1 MPVRPARSPCPL
13 RPVTVFRLSPADYYA
28 GLHSALDDLYGD
40 TLRPVTLAG
49 TSAPRRFRA
58 AVFERAA
65 RWLHARGEFSPDM
78 MEEEPA
84 ADMVRE
90 TYRIVREA
98 MDAGVADNV
107 IPAAMARKLDNSAFL
122 FSGFKTAQEL
132 KEASLLLREKDGTVK
147 GFSRFLTD
155 IRRID
160 ANYNVRYLEAEYNF
174 AVSSAQMAA
183 SWAEV
188 SQDGDRYDLQYRT
201 AGDDHVR
208 EEHRALNG
216 VTLPP
221 SNDFWRYYYPPNGWN
236 CRCTAV
242 QVLKGKYPT
251 SDDKQ
256 AIQAGDRMTDTP
268 KKRIFR
274 FNPGIDGQ
282 LFPPKHP
289 YYKLSR
295 EAAGQVKKVV
305 IELQADPIE
314 TPEQL
319 ADELNR
325 IGKRWFEHG
334 PAQLSTTTKKGVNGY
349 TYMDGRIYLT
359 PERMQRA
366 IDGINRMSEGTAAT
380 FEQEDALSTLWHE
393 ITHNRNKHGNMRL
406 GKTETRYMELAN
418 EFVTRNTLSE
428 FFGALGGE
436 LHAKELLTNRVSTGY
451 NRMVRNFDALID
463 ATGADRKTVTEAVQD
478 ALFNTPYDKQKEGL
492 VKSLIKGGAKKKDG
506 TVLKKE
512 NWGNG

>member
-1 MPVRPARSPCPL
+1 MLDRAEQMMRDMGAAAWFIIDTDEEFSFAKGADTNGDVYNNLIRVCKEASSLLICGAQLGQDTLNGNRSKEESSQKLFDKIIQADRTRVQGYWNEIILPALVRIGIVPAGLTYEYQQEEDLEKLWNQTHQAMQYFHVEPEWIRTKFGIEVTGEKGDRRALRAPL
-13 RPVTVFRLSPADYYA
+13 RPVTVFFRLSPADYYA

-78 MEEEPA
+78 MEEKPA

-98 MDAGVADNV
+98 MDKGVADNV

-242 QVLKGKYPT
+242 QVRKGKYPT
-251 SDDKQ
+251 SDAGQ
-256 AIQAGDRMTDTP
+256 AMEAGRRTTDTP
-268 KKRIFR
+268 KNVFSVST
-274 FNPGIDGQ
+274 PGIDGQ
-282 LFPPKHP
+282 LFPAKTP
-289 YYKLSR
+289 
-295 EAAGQVKKVV
+295 
-305 IELQADPIE
+305 ILQ
-314 TPEQL
+314 T
-319 ADELNR
+319 
-325 IGKRWFEHG
+325 
-334 PAQLSTTTKKGVNGY
+334 
-349 TYMDGRIYLT
+349 
-359 PERMQRA
+359 
-366 IDGINRMSEGTAAT
+366 
-380 FEQEDALSTLWHE
+380 
-393 ITHNRNKHGNMRL
+393 
-406 GKTETRYMELAN
+406 
-418 EFVTRNTLSE
+418 
-428 FFGALGGE
+428 
-436 LHAKELLTNRVSTGY
+436 
-451 NRMVRNFDALID
+451 
-463 ATGADRKTVTEAVQD
+463 
-478 ALFNTPYDKQKEGL
+478 
-492 VKSLIKGGAKKKDG
+492 
-506 TVLKKE
+506 
-512 NWGNG
+512 

>member
-1 MPVRPARSPCPL
+1 
-13 RPVTVFRLSPADYYA
+13 
-28 GLHSALDDLYGD
+28 
-40 TLRPVTLAG
+40 
-49 TSAPRRFRA
+49 
-58 AVFERAA
+58 
-65 RWLHARGEFSPDM
+65 M
-78 MEEEPA
+78 MEEEPV

-90 TYRIVREA
+90 TYRIIRKA
-98 MDAGVADNV
+98 MDKGVADNV

-188 SQDGDRYDLQYRT
+188 SQDGDLYNLQYRT

-208 EEHRALNG
+208 EEHRALND

-221 SNDFWRYYYPPNGWN
+221 SNDFWRYYYPPNDWN

-295 EAAGQVKKVV
+295 EAAGQVKKAVKALQETASEPDTDTGVDLVRLRQRRKEIKQEAKTLAGRTFFNRTFDKPISITNTDIKEWLNQPHKHIEAKNEMLLEIGEVV
-305 IELQADPIE
+305 QNAEYLGAGPDKHIPDVVAHFFEIEIKAEKSWIVVREHPDGGCHIHSISDNASILKHIQKKP
-314 TPEQL
+314 PE
-319 ADELNR
+319 
-325 IGKRWFEHG
+325 K
-334 PAQLSTTTKKGVNGY
+334 
-349 TYMDGRIYLT
+349 
-359 PERMQRA
+359 
-366 IDGINRMSEGTAAT
+366 
-380 FEQEDALSTLWHE
+380 
-393 ITHNRNKHGNMRL
+393 
-406 GKTETRYMELAN
+406 
-418 EFVTRNTLSE
+418 
-428 FFGALGGE
+428 
-436 LHAKELLTNRVSTGY
+436 
-451 NRMVRNFDALID
+451 
-463 ATGADRKTVTEAVQD
+463 
-478 ALFNTPYDKQKEGL
+478 
-492 VKSLIKGGAKKKDG
+492 
-506 TVLKKE
+506 
-512 NWGNG
+512 

>member
-1 MPVRPARSPCPL
+1 
-13 RPVTVFRLSPADYYA
+13 
-28 GLHSALDDLYGD
+28 
-40 TLRPVTLAG
+40 
-49 TSAPRRFRA
+49 
-58 AVFERAA
+58 
-65 RWLHARGEFSPDM
+65 M

-90 TYRIVREA
+90 TYRIIREA

-208 EEHRALNG
+208 EEHRPLNG

-256 AIQAGDRMTDTP
+256 AIQAGNRMTDTP

-295 EAAGQVKKVV
+295 EAAEQVKKVV

-334 PAQLSTTTKKGVNGY
+334 PAQLSTTTQKGVNGY
-349 TYMDGRIYLT
+349 TYMDGRIYLA

-393 ITHNRNKHGNMRL
+393 ITH
-406 GKTETRYMELAN
+406 
-418 EFVTRNTLSE
+418 
-428 FFGALGGE
+428 
-436 LHAKELLTNRVSTGY
+436 

-506 TVLKKE
+506 TVLKKGE
-512 NWGNG
+512 LGQWMKYCVDFGEDMLKTLFKTSL

>member
-1 MPVRPARSPCPL
+1 
-13 RPVTVFRLSPADYYA
+13 
-28 GLHSALDDLYGD
+28 
-40 TLRPVTLAG
+40 
-49 TSAPRRFRA
+49 
-58 AVFERAA
+58 
-65 RWLHARGEFSPDM
+65 M

-208 EEHRALNG
+208 EEHRALSG

-242 QVLKGKYPT
+242 QALKGKYPT

-289 YYKLSR
+289 YYKLSG
-295 EAAGQVKKVV
+295 EAAGQVKKAVKA
-305 IELQADPIE
+305 LQE
-314 TPEQL
+314 TAPEP
-319 ADELNR
+319 D
-325 IGKRWFEHG
+325 
-334 PAQLSTTTKKGVNGY
+334 TDTGV
-349 TYMDGRIYLT
+349 DLVRLRRRRKEIK
-359 PERMQRA
+359 
-366 IDGINRMSEGTAAT
+366 
-380 FEQEDALSTLWHE
+380 QEA
-393 ITHNRNKHGNMRL
+393 
-406 GKTETRYMELAN
+406 KT
-418 EFVTRNTLSE
+418 
-428 FFGALGGE
+428 
-436 LHAKELLTNRVSTGY
+436 LLTQQFSNTNFNKQITISKTGIKEWLNQPHKFVETKNEMLLDIADIMQHSKYLGSGVDKHNDSVIAHIFEVTIENENSWIIVREYY
-451 NRMVRNFDALID
+451 NGECHIHSISDNANILTYI
-463 ATGADRKTVTEAVQD
+463 
-478 ALFNTPYDKQKEGL
+478 QK
-492 VKSLIKGGAKKKDG
+492 KPS
-506 TVLKKE
+506 KE
-512 NWGNG
+512 

>member
-1 MPVRPARSPCPL
+1 
-13 RPVTVFRLSPADYYA
+13 
-28 GLHSALDDLYGD
+28 
-40 TLRPVTLAG
+40 
-49 TSAPRRFRA
+49 
-58 AVFERAA
+58 
-65 RWLHARGEFSPDM
+65 M
-78 MEEEPA
+78 MEEKPA

-98 MDAGVADNV
+98 MDKGVADNV

-242 QVLKGKYPT
+242 QVRKGKYPT
-251 SDDKQ
+251 SDAGQ
-256 AIQAGDRMTDTP
+256 AMEAGRRTTDTP

-295 EAAGQVKKVV
+295 EAAGQVKKAVKA
-305 IELQADPIE
+305 LQE
-314 TPEQL
+314 TAPEQ
-319 ADELNR
+319 D
-325 IGKRWFEHG
+325 
-334 PAQLSTTTKKGVNGY
+334 TDTGV
-349 TYMDGRIYLT
+349 DLVRL
-359 PERMQRA
+359 RQRRKE
-366 IDGINRMSEGTAAT
+366 IK
-380 FEQEDALSTLWHE
+380 QEA
-393 ITHNRNKHGNMRL
+393 
-406 GKTETRYMELAN
+406 KT
-418 EFVTRNTLSE
+418 
-428 FFGALGGE
+428 
-436 LHAKELLTNRVSTGY
+436 LLTQQFSNTNFNKQITISKTGIKEWLNQPHKFVETKNEMLLDIADIMQHSKYLGSGVDRHNDSVIAHIFEVTIENENSWIIVREYY
-451 NRMVRNFDALID
+451 NGECHIHSISDNANILKYI
-463 ATGADRKTVTEAVQD
+463 
-478 ALFNTPYDKQKEGL
+478 QK
-492 VKSLIKGGAKKKDG
+492 KPP
-506 TVLKKE
+506 KE
-512 NWGNG
+512 

>member
-1 MPVRPARSPCPL
+1 
-13 RPVTVFRLSPADYYA
+13 
-28 GLHSALDDLYGD
+28 
-40 TLRPVTLAG
+40 
-49 TSAPRRFRA
+49 
-58 AVFERAA
+58 
-65 RWLHARGEFSPDM
+65 M
-78 MEEEPA
+78 MEEEPV

-98 MDAGVADNV
+98 MDKGVADNV

-242 QVLKGKYPT
+242 QVRKGKYPT
-251 SDDKQ
+251 SDAGQ
-256 AIQAGDRMTDTP
+256 AMEAGRRTTDTP

-295 EAAGQVKKVV
+295 EAAGQVKKAVKA
-305 IELQADPIE
+305 LQE
-314 TPEQL
+314 TAPEQDTDTGVDLVRLRRRRKEIKQEAKTL
-319 ADELNR
+319 AGRTFSNRTFDKPISITNTDIKEWLNQPHKHIEAKNELLLE
-325 IGKRWFEHG
+325 IGEVVQNAEYLGAGPDKHILDVTAHFFE
-334 PAQLSTTTKKGVNGY
+334 
-349 TYMDGRIYLT
+349 I
-359 PERMQRA
+359 
-366 IDGINRMSEGTAAT
+366 
-380 FEQEDALSTLWHE
+380 E
-393 ITHNRNKHGNMRL
+393 I
-406 GKTETRYMELAN
+406 KTEKSWIVVREHPD
-418 EFVTRNTLSE
+418 
-428 FFGALGGE
+428 GE
-436 LHAKELLTNRVSTGY
+436 CHIHSISDNVSI
-451 NRMVRNFDALID
+451 LKHI
-463 ATGADRKTVTEAVQD
+463 
-478 ALFNTPYDKQKEGL
+478 QKKPPE
-492 VKSLIKGGAKKKDG
+492 K
-506 TVLKKE
+506 
-512 NWGNG
+512 

>member
-1 MPVRPARSPCPL
+1 
-13 RPVTVFRLSPADYYA
+13 
-28 GLHSALDDLYGD
+28 
-40 TLRPVTLAG
+40 
-49 TSAPRRFRA
+49 
-58 AVFERAA
+58 
-65 RWLHARGEFSPDM
+65 M
-78 MEEEPA
+78 MEEKPA

-98 MDAGVADNV
+98 MDKGVADNV

-208 EEHRALNG
+208 EEHRPLNG

-242 QVLKGKYPT
+242 QVRKNKYTP
-251 SDDKQ
+251 SDPELAMQ
-256 AIQAGDRMTDTP
+256 RGNECTEGA
-268 KKRIFR
+268 KRAIFR
-274 FNPGIDGQ
+274 YNAGKSLQ

-289 YYKLSR
+289 YYKASKEAKQVIEQVTQEAIREKRIGTLREQLPDTLTDVEKDAIAANNYELEQALGITVGKPMTIEEADKQSANPDYVPKYLLDETGIYRDKYARYKLNPAYDRKRDEPNGINCQTCAPAYALRLMGFNVTAKPNTHGSKLEYLSR
-295 EAAGQVKKVV
+295 GMQCWEVWKNTDGTPAQHTSLNGWLAEKGYQKVTPKRYLQFFDEV
-305 IELQADPIE
+305 CKEVGVYELSIGWKGGGGHATILQRFADGTLRYIEPQAD
-314 TPEQL
+314 
-319 ADELNR
+319 N
-325 IGKRWFEHG
+325 
-334 PAQLSTTTKKGVNGY
+334 
-349 TYMDGRIYLT
+349 
-359 PERMQRA
+359 
-366 IDGINRMSEGTAAT
+366 SEGSGY
-380 FEQEDALSTLWHE
+380 EWKNLE
-393 ITHNRNKHGNMRL
+393 
-406 GKTETRYMELAN
+406 YLAN
-418 EFVTRNTLSE
+418 E
-428 FFGALGGE
+428 GATKNHMCRGIM
-436 LHAKELLTNRVSTGY
+436 R
-451 NRMVRNFDALID
+451 ID
-463 ATGADRKTVTEAVQD
+463 NK
-478 ALFNTPYDKQKEGL
+478 LFNVGFTDIFNK
-492 VKSLIKGGAKKKDG
+492 
-506 TVLKKE
+506 
-512 NWGNG
+512 

>member
-1 MPVRPARSPCPL
+1 
-13 RPVTVFRLSPADYYA
+13 
-28 GLHSALDDLYGD
+28 
-40 TLRPVTLAG
+40 
-49 TSAPRRFRA
+49 
-58 AVFERAA
+58 
-65 RWLHARGEFSPDM
+65 M

-90 TYRIVREA
+90 TYRIIREA

-147 GFSRFLTD
+147 GFSRFLSD

-289 YYKLSR
+289 YYKLSG
-295 EAAGQVKKVV
+295 EAAGQVKKAVKA
-305 IELQADPIE
+305 LQE
-314 TPEQL
+314 TAPEP
-319 ADELNR
+319 D
-325 IGKRWFEHG
+325 
-334 PAQLSTTTKKGVNGY
+334 TDTGV
-349 TYMDGRIYLT
+349 DLVRLRRRRKEIK
-359 PERMQRA
+359 
-366 IDGINRMSEGTAAT
+366 
-380 FEQEDALSTLWHE
+380 QEA
-393 ITHNRNKHGNMRL
+393 
-406 GKTETRYMELAN
+406 KT
-418 EFVTRNTLSE
+418 
-428 FFGALGGE
+428 
-436 LHAKELLTNRVSTGY
+436 LLTQQFSNTNFNKQITISKTGIKEWLNQPHKFVETKNEMLLDIADIMQHSKYLGSGVDKHNDSVIAHIFEVTIENENSWIIVREYY
-451 NRMVRNFDALID
+451 NGECHIHSISDNANILTYI
-463 ATGADRKTVTEAVQD
+463 
-478 ALFNTPYDKQKEGL
+478 QK
-492 VKSLIKGGAKKKDG
+492 KPS
-506 TVLKKE
+506 KE
-512 NWGNG
+512 

>member
-1 MPVRPARSPCPL
+1 
-13 RPVTVFRLSPADYYA
+13 
-28 GLHSALDDLYGD
+28 
-40 TLRPVTLAG
+40 
-49 TSAPRRFRA
+49 
-58 AVFERAA
+58 
-65 RWLHARGEFSPDM
+65 M

-393 ITHNRNKHGNMRL
+393 ITHNRNKHGNMRV
-406 GKTETRYMELAN
+406 GRMETRYMELAN

-506 TVLKKE
+506 TVLKKGE
-512 NWGNG
+512 LGQWMKDCKECSETYFTDLLLRQL

>member
-1 MPVRPARSPCPL
+1 
-13 RPVTVFRLSPADYYA
+13 
-28 GLHSALDDLYGD
+28 
-40 TLRPVTLAG
+40 
-49 TSAPRRFRA
+49 
-58 AVFERAA
+58 
-65 RWLHARGEFSPDM
+65 M

-295 EAAGQVKKVV
+295 EAAEQVKKAVKALQETAPEPDTDTGVDLVRLRRRRKEIKEEAKRLTEQQFFNAQFGKPMIITKTGIKEWLNQPHKHIEAKNEMLLEIGEVV
-305 IELQADPIE
+305 QNAEYLGTGPDKHRAYITAHFFEIELEGEKSWIIAREFPD
-314 TPEQL
+314 
-319 ADELNR
+319 
-325 IGKRWFEHG
+325 GKCQIH
-334 PAQLSTTTKKGVNGY
+334 SISDSKKV
-349 TYMDGRIYLT
+349 L
-359 PERMQRA
+359 EA
-366 IDGINRMSEGTAAT
+366 LHEKTA
-380 FEQEDALSTLWHE
+380 
-393 ITHNRNKHGNMRL
+393 
-406 GKTETRYMELAN
+406 
-418 EFVTRNTLSE
+418 
-428 FFGALGGE
+428 
-436 LHAKELLTNRVSTGY
+436 
-451 NRMVRNFDALID
+451 
-463 ATGADRKTVTEAVQD
+463 RK
-478 ALFNTPYDKQKEGL
+478 
-492 VKSLIKGGAKKKDG
+492 
-506 TVLKKE
+506 
-512 NWGNG
+512 

>member
-1 MPVRPARSPCPL
+1 
-13 RPVTVFRLSPADYYA
+13 
-28 GLHSALDDLYGD
+28 
-40 TLRPVTLAG
+40 
-49 TSAPRRFRA
+49 
-58 AVFERAA
+58 
-65 RWLHARGEFSPDM
+65 M
-78 MEEEPA
+78 MEEEPV

-90 TYRIVREA
+90 TYRIIRKA
-98 MDAGVADNV
+98 MDKGVADNV

-188 SQDGDRYDLQYRT
+188 SQDGDRYNLQYRT

-208 EEHRALNG
+208 EEHRALND

-221 SNDFWRYYYPPNGWN
+221 SNDFWRYYYPPNDWN

-295 EAAGQVKKVV
+295 EAAGQVKKAVKALQETASEPDTDTGVDLVRLRQRRKEIKQEAKTLAGRTFFNRTFDKPISITNTDIKEWLNQPHKHIEAKNEMLLEIGEVV
-305 IELQADPIE
+305 QNAEYLGAGPDKHIPDVVAHFFEIEIKAEKSWIVVREHPDGGCHIHSISDNASILKHIQKKP
-314 TPEQL
+314 PE
-319 ADELNR
+319 
-325 IGKRWFEHG
+325 K
-334 PAQLSTTTKKGVNGY
+334 
-349 TYMDGRIYLT
+349 
-359 PERMQRA
+359 
-366 IDGINRMSEGTAAT
+366 
-380 FEQEDALSTLWHE
+380 
-393 ITHNRNKHGNMRL
+393 
-406 GKTETRYMELAN
+406 
-418 EFVTRNTLSE
+418 
-428 FFGALGGE
+428 
-436 LHAKELLTNRVSTGY
+436 
-451 NRMVRNFDALID
+451 
-463 ATGADRKTVTEAVQD
+463 
-478 ALFNTPYDKQKEGL
+478 
-492 VKSLIKGGAKKKDG
+492 
-506 TVLKKE
+506 
-512 NWGNG
+512 

>member
-1 MPVRPARSPCPL
+1 
-13 RPVTVFRLSPADYYA
+13 
-28 GLHSALDDLYGD
+28 
-40 TLRPVTLAG
+40 
-49 TSAPRRFRA
+49 
-58 AVFERAA
+58 
-65 RWLHARGEFSPDM
+65 M
-78 MEEEPA
+78 MEEEPV

-90 TYRIVREA
+90 TYRIIRKA
-98 MDAGVADNV
+98 MDKGVADNV

-208 EEHRALNG
+208 EEHRPLNG

-295 EAAGQVKKVV
+295 EAAGQVKKAVGKIMQTGETTVKRPV
-305 IELQADPIE
+305 INIAELVSRKRITYDNIGTVMTEHARLFPEDYNGGLLEVTLKRNNSAFMSNGRYINRPGNILTVHNYTFQLRRGTDIEQFNPAREVRDAFQAIVNGQALTFNQEYAMESLWHETLHAKAKGLVNHGMPAEITIIQMETVNQFVARHTYPQFIE
-314 TPEQL
+314 RFGGKATHRESVLKDGYGYARYVTNFRAILDHYHIDEAETVEALKTALLDEPYEKVGNATITFLKQKGVKN
-319 ADELNR
+319 ADELMRHLSDSVAQFTAR
-325 IGKRWFEHG
+325 I
-334 PAQLSTTTKKGVNGY
+334 S
-349 TYMDGRIYLT
+349 D
-359 PERMQRA
+359 
-366 IDGINRMSEGTAAT
+366 
-380 FEQEDALSTLWHE
+380 
-393 ITHNRNKHGNMRL
+393 
-406 GKTETRYMELAN
+406 
-418 EFVTRNTLSE
+418 
-428 FFGALGGE
+428 
-436 LHAKELLTNRVSTGY
+436 
-451 NRMVRNFDALID
+451 
-463 ATGADRKTVTEAVQD
+463 
-478 ALFNTPYDKQKEGL
+478 
-492 VKSLIKGGAKKKDG
+492 
-506 TVLKKE
+506 
-512 NWGNG
+512 

>member
-1 MPVRPARSPCPL
+1 
-13 RPVTVFRLSPADYYA
+13 
-28 GLHSALDDLYGD
+28 
-40 TLRPVTLAG
+40 
-49 TSAPRRFRA
+49 
-58 AVFERAA
+58 
-65 RWLHARGEFSPDM
+65 M
-78 MEEEPA
+78 MEEEPV

-90 TYRIVREA
+90 TYRIIRKA
-98 MDAGVADNV
+98 MDKGVADNV

-208 EEHRALNG
+208 EEHRALND

-295 EAAGQVKKVV
+295 EAAGQVKKAVKALQETAPEPDTDPGV
-305 IELQADPIE
+305 DLVRLRRRRKEIKQEAKRLVNQDFFNEGFGKTLTITNTNIDEWINQPHKFIEAKNEMLLEIGDVIRNATYIGAGPDKHAADITAHFFEIELKGEKSWIIARE
-314 TPEQL
+314 FS
-319 ADELNR
+319 N
-325 IGKRWFEHG
+325 GKCHIHSISDNESI
-334 PAQLSTTTKKGVNGY
+334 L
-349 TYMDGRIYLT
+349 
-359 PERMQRA
+359 ERLY
-366 IDGINRMSEGTAAT
+366 EKTA
-380 FEQEDALSTLWHE
+380 
-393 ITHNRNKHGNMRL
+393 
-406 GKTETRYMELAN
+406 
-418 EFVTRNTLSE
+418 
-428 FFGALGGE
+428 
-436 LHAKELLTNRVSTGY
+436 
-451 NRMVRNFDALID
+451 
-463 ATGADRKTVTEAVQD
+463 RK
-478 ALFNTPYDKQKEGL
+478 
-492 VKSLIKGGAKKKDG
+492 
-506 TVLKKE
+506 
-512 NWGNG
+512 

>member
-1 MPVRPARSPCPL
+1 
-13 RPVTVFRLSPADYYA
+13 
-28 GLHSALDDLYGD
+28 
-40 TLRPVTLAG
+40 
-49 TSAPRRFRA
+49 
-58 AVFERAA
+58 
-65 RWLHARGEFSPDM
+65 M

-90 TYRIVREA
+90 TYRIIREA

-147 GFSRFLTD
+147 GFSRFLSD

-295 EAAGQVKKVV
+295 EAAGQVKKAVKA
-305 IELQADPIE
+305 LQE
-314 TPEQL
+314 TAPEP
-319 ADELNR
+319 D
-325 IGKRWFEHG
+325 
-334 PAQLSTTTKKGVNGY
+334 TDTGV
-349 TYMDGRIYLT
+349 DLVRLRRRRKEIK
-359 PERMQRA
+359 
-366 IDGINRMSEGTAAT
+366 
-380 FEQEDALSTLWHE
+380 QEA
-393 ITHNRNKHGNMRL
+393 
-406 GKTETRYMELAN
+406 KT
-418 EFVTRNTLSE
+418 
-428 FFGALGGE
+428 
-436 LHAKELLTNRVSTGY
+436 LLTQQFSNTNFNKQITISKTGIKEWLNQPHKFVETKNEMLLDIADIMQHSKYLGSGVDKHNDSVIAHIFEMTIENENSWIIVREYY
-451 NRMVRNFDALID
+451 NGECHIHSISDNANILTYI
-463 ATGADRKTVTEAVQD
+463 
-478 ALFNTPYDKQKEGL
+478 QK
-492 VKSLIKGGAKKKDG
+492 KPS
-506 TVLKKE
+506 KE
-512 NWGNG
+512 

>member
-1 MPVRPARSPCPL
+1 
-13 RPVTVFRLSPADYYA
+13 
-28 GLHSALDDLYGD
+28 
-40 TLRPVTLAG
+40 
-49 TSAPRRFRA
+49 
-58 AVFERAA
+58 
-65 RWLHARGEFSPDM
+65 M
-78 MEEEPA
+78 MEEKPA

-98 MDAGVADNV
+98 MDKGVADNV

-208 EEHRALNG
+208 EEHRALSG

-242 QVLKGKYPT
+242 QALKGKYPT

-289 YYKLSR
+289 YYKLSG
-295 EAAGQVKKVV
+295 EAAGQVKKAVKA
-305 IELQADPIE
+305 LQE
-314 TPEQL
+314 TAPEP
-319 ADELNR
+319 D
-325 IGKRWFEHG
+325 
-334 PAQLSTTTKKGVNGY
+334 TDTGV
-349 TYMDGRIYLT
+349 DLVRLRRRRKEIK
-359 PERMQRA
+359 
-366 IDGINRMSEGTAAT
+366 
-380 FEQEDALSTLWHE
+380 QEA
-393 ITHNRNKHGNMRL
+393 
-406 GKTETRYMELAN
+406 KT
-418 EFVTRNTLSE
+418 
-428 FFGALGGE
+428 
-436 LHAKELLTNRVSTGY
+436 LLTQQFSNTNFNKQITISKTGIKEWLNQPHKFVETKNEMLLDIADIMQHSKYLGSGVDKHNDSVIAHIFEVTIENENSWIIVREYY
-451 NRMVRNFDALID
+451 NGECHIHSISDNANILTYI
-463 ATGADRKTVTEAVQD
+463 
-478 ALFNTPYDKQKEGL
+478 QK
-492 VKSLIKGGAKKKDG
+492 KPS
-506 TVLKKE
+506 KE
-512 NWGNG
+512 

>member
-1 MPVRPARSPCPL
+1 
-13 RPVTVFRLSPADYYA
+13 
-28 GLHSALDDLYGD
+28 
-40 TLRPVTLAG
+40 
-49 TSAPRRFRA
+49 
-58 AVFERAA
+58 
-65 RWLHARGEFSPDM
+65 M
-78 MEEEPA
+78 MEEEPV

-90 TYRIVREA
+90 TYRIIRKA
-98 MDAGVADNV
+98 MDKGVADNV

-242 QVLKGKYPT
+242 QVRKGKYPT

-295 EAAGQVKKVV
+295 EAAGQVKKAVKA
-305 IELQADPIE
+305 LQE
-314 TPEQL
+314 TAPEQ
-319 ADELNR
+319 D
-325 IGKRWFEHG
+325 
-334 PAQLSTTTKKGVNGY
+334 TDTGV
-349 TYMDGRIYLT
+349 DLVRL
-359 PERMQRA
+359 RQRRKE
-366 IDGINRMSEGTAAT
+366 IK
-380 FEQEDALSTLWHE
+380 QEA
-393 ITHNRNKHGNMRL
+393 
-406 GKTETRYMELAN
+406 KT
-418 EFVTRNTLSE
+418 
-428 FFGALGGE
+428 
-436 LHAKELLTNRVSTGY
+436 LLTQQFSNTNFNKQITISKTGIKEWLNQPHKFVETKNEMLLDIADIMQHSKYLGSGVDKHNDSVIAHIFEVTIENENSWIIVREYY
-451 NRMVRNFDALID
+451 NGECHIHSISDNANILTYI
-463 ATGADRKTVTEAVQD
+463 
-478 ALFNTPYDKQKEGL
+478 QK
-492 VKSLIKGGAKKKDG
+492 KPS
-506 TVLKKE
+506 KE
-512 NWGNG
+512 

>member
-1 MPVRPARSPCPL
+1 
-13 RPVTVFRLSPADYYA
+13 
-28 GLHSALDDLYGD
+28 
-40 TLRPVTLAG
+40 
-49 TSAPRRFRA
+49 
-58 AVFERAA
+58 
-65 RWLHARGEFSPDM
+65 M

-90 TYRIVREA
+90 TYRIIREA
-98 MDAGVADNV
+98 MDAGVVDNV

-208 EEHRALNG
+208 EEHRPLNG

-289 YYKLSR
+289 YYKLSK
-295 EAAGQVKKVV
+295 EAAGQVKKAVKALQETAPEPDTDTGV
-305 IELQADPIE
+305 DLVRLRRRRKEIKEEAKRLTEQQFFNAQFDKPMIISGTGIKEWLNQPHKHIE
-314 TPEQL
+314 
-319 ADELNR
+319 
-325 IGKRWFEHG
+325 
-334 PAQLSTTTKKGVNGY
+334 
-349 TYMDGRIYLT
+349 
-359 PERMQRA
+359 
-366 IDGINRMSEGTAAT
+366 
-380 FEQEDALSTLWHE
+380 
-393 ITHNRNKHGNMRL
+393 
-406 GKTETRYMELAN
+406 
-418 EFVTRNTLSE
+418 
-428 FFGALGGE
+428 
-436 LHAKELLTNRVSTGY
+436 AKNELLLEIGEVMQNAKYLGSGTDKRNASA
-451 NRMVRNFDALID
+451 MVYFFEVAVKNEPSWIIVKEHVASKCQIYSISDNASILKHIQK
-463 ATGADRKTVTEAVQD
+463 KTSE
-478 ALFNTPYDKQKEGL
+478 E
-492 VKSLIKGGAKKKDG
+492 
-506 TVLKKE
+506 
-512 NWGNG
+512 

>member
-1 MPVRPARSPCPL
+1 
-13 RPVTVFRLSPADYYA
+13 
-28 GLHSALDDLYGD
+28 
-40 TLRPVTLAG
+40 
-49 TSAPRRFRA
+49 
-58 AVFERAA
+58 
-65 RWLHARGEFSPDM
+65 M
-78 MEEEPA
+78 MEEEPV

-90 TYRIVREA
+90 TYRIIRKA
-98 MDAGVADNV
+98 MDKGVADNV

-295 EAAGQVKKVV
+295 EAAGQVKKAVGKMAQANR
-305 IELQADPIE
+305 IEEMIAEMPDNLTAEEKRALAVHNIKLEEALGITKGKPMTVEQADRQSANPCYV
-314 TPEQL
+314 PEFIPDPKGNYQDNQGNKYRRNP
-319 ADELNR
+319 AYKPEDEQYHINCQTCVPAYALRLKGFDVTAKGNT
-325 IGKRWFEHG
+325 IGSKLDYLSDGANAWEVWKNIDG
-334 PAQLSTTTKKGVNGY
+334 TPAQYTSVNTWLVKKGYKQMSEKRYMQFFQEACSEEGIYEIAIYWKNGGGHATVLQRFADGELRRIEPQIDNQKGSGREWNNLEYLCKRGRTTTYNASGV
-349 TYMDGRIYLT
+349 MRI
-359 PERMQRA
+359 
-366 IDGINRMSEGTAAT
+366 D
-380 FEQEDALSTLWHE
+380 
-393 ITHNRNKHGNMRL
+393 NK
-406 GKTETRYMELAN
+406 
-418 EFVTRNTLSE
+418 
-428 FFGALGGE
+428 
-436 LHAKELLTNRVSTGY
+436 
-451 NRMVRNFDALID
+451 
-463 ATGADRKTVTEAVQD
+463 
-478 ALFNTPYDKQKEGL
+478 LFNIDFIDIFDK
-492 VKSLIKGGAKKKDG
+492 
-506 TVLKKE
+506 
-512 NWGNG
+512 

>member
-1 MPVRPARSPCPL
+1 
-13 RPVTVFRLSPADYYA
+13 
-28 GLHSALDDLYGD
+28 
-40 TLRPVTLAG
+40 
-49 TSAPRRFRA
+49 
-58 AVFERAA
+58 
-65 RWLHARGEFSPDM
+65 M
-78 MEEEPA
+78 MEEEPV

-90 TYRIVREA
+90 TYRIIRKA

-242 QVLKGKYPT
+242 QVRKGKYPT
-251 SDDKQ
+251 SDAGQ
-256 AIQAGDRMTDTP
+256 AMEAGRRTTDTP
-268 KKRIFR
+268 KNVFPFQPRYRRTAFPAKTPILQTEQGSGRTGQKGR
-274 FNPGIDGQ
+274 EGI
-282 LFPPKHP
+282 
-289 YYKLSR
+289 
-295 EAAGQVKKVV
+295 
-305 IELQADPIE
+305 
-314 TPEQL
+314 T
-319 ADELNR
+319 
-325 IGKRWFEHG
+325 
-334 PAQLSTTTKKGVNGY
+334 
-349 TYMDGRIYLT
+349 
-359 PERMQRA
+359 
-366 IDGINRMSEGTAAT
+366 
-380 FEQEDALSTLWHE
+380 
-393 ITHNRNKHGNMRL
+393 
-406 GKTETRYMELAN
+406 
-418 EFVTRNTLSE
+418 
-428 FFGALGGE
+428 
-436 LHAKELLTNRVSTGY
+436 
-451 NRMVRNFDALID
+451 
-463 ATGADRKTVTEAVQD
+463 
-478 ALFNTPYDKQKEGL
+478 
-492 VKSLIKGGAKKKDG
+492 
-506 TVLKKE
+506 
-512 NWGNG
+512 GNGARTGHGHRGRFGSAAPAPKGDKAGGKNISGPHILQQDI